1 MITSKHLEVLPMSKI
16 IAVCGSPE
24 SGKTTFAL
32 KLAHS
37 LNNKGKKKV
46 LYVSAEMFT
55 NELINSINNKNV
67 SQFKRKY
74 RNIDVLLI
82 DDIQFIEGKE
92 ATEEEFFHT
101 FETLY
106 NKNKQI
112 VISSDRPPQKL
123 TGLDERLRSRF
134 LWNITADIQAPDFE
148 TRVAI
153 LKSKAEIENVEIN
166 DDVNQV
172 IYMIAEKI
180 KYNVRELEGAFT
192 RIVSFSGIM
201 NKPINMAL
209 AKSTLTDIVSAS
221 DMKVTITNI
230 KSVVADHYGITIKDM
245 DSAKRSRNLV
255 VPRQIAMYLCKEMT
269 DKSLPQIGKE
279 FGGRDHT
286 TVLHAC
292 KKISSN
298 IMELQDTIDY
308 LTKTISSS

>member
-1 MITSKHLEVLPMSKI
+1 M
-16 IAVCGSPE
+16 
-24 SGKTTFAL
+24 
-32 KLAHS
+32 
-37 LNNKGKKKV
+37 
-46 LYVSAEMFT
+46 
-55 NELINSINNKNV
+55 
-67 SQFKRKY
+67 
-74 RNIDVLLI
+74 LLI

-153 LKSKAEIENVEIN
+153 LKSKAEIENIDLNE
-166 DDVNQV
+166 DVNQV

-201 NKPINMAL
+201 HKPINMAL
-209 AKSTLTDIVSAS
+209 AKTTLTDIISAS
-221 DMKVTITNI
+221 DMKVTIKNI

-269 DKSLPQIGKE
+269 DNSLPQIGKE

-292 KKISSN
+292 KKIN
-298 IMELQDTIDY
+298 NNLFELQDTIDY
-308 LTKTISSS
+308 LTKVISSS